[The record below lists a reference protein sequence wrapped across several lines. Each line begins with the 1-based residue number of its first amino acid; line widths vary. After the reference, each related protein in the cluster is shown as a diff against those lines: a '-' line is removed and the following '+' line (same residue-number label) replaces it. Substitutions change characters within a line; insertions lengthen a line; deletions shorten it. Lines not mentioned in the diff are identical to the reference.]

1 MPEEIGTFIK
11 NLIDISEYI
20 YGDLKI
26 YSGFWEDP
34 KQGNKIMIS
43 LAWSGWGKV
52 SSSRAT
58 TRLISHTEKSN
69 KIDLLIFT
77 GVAGAA
83 KKVINQWDV
92 VIPEKLIQH
101 DMDARPLFNRYEIPA
116 LKKGILSPPNQ
127 WIEWAKSTIE
137 YAILS
142 KQLVK
147 FNEIH
152 TGLLATG
159 DTFISE
165 EIVLNDLN
173 KRIPNLLALEMEGAA
188 FAQVACQENIPWLV
202 IRTISNNADGLAAQ
216 EFTEF
221 LSEYKFESNKLLN
234 ILIKNHVNA
243 PWEKKSN

>member
-26 YSGFWEDP
+26 YSGFWVDP
-34 KQGNKIMIS
+34 KQGKEIMIS

-69 KIDLLIFT
+69 KVDLIIFT

-101 DMDARPLFNRYEIPA
+101 DMDATPLFPKYVIPCR
-116 LKKGILSPPNQ
+116 S
-127 WIEWAKSTIE
+127 
-137 YAILS
+137 
-142 KQLVK
+142 
-147 FNEIH
+147 
-152 TGLLATG
+152 
-159 DTFISE
+159 
-165 EIVLNDLN
+165 
-173 KRIPNLLALEMEGAA
+173 
-188 FAQVACQENIPWLV
+188 
-202 IRTISNNADGLAAQ
+202 IR
-216 EFTEF
+216 
-221 LSEYKFESNKLLN
+221 
-234 ILIKNHVNA
+234 
-243 PWEKKSN
+243 